1 MNFILNMSWFSIWII
16 AAIFLA
22 AIVTIA
28 YMAIVWAVR
37 AICEYIEE

>member
-1 MNFILNMSWFSIWII
+1 MNFLLNMSWVSFCII
-16 AAIFLA
+16 APVFA

>member
-1 MNFILNMSWFSIWII
+1 MNFLLNMSWFSVCII

-28 YMAIVWAVR
+28 YMAIVLAVR
-37 AICEYIEE
+37 AICEWIED